1 METAKMA
8 SRPNDDQS
16 MYVKRA
22 GEISCIR
29 AYDGDPD
36 YRVRSLIPRRL
47 VHLAICVSAHA
58 QRQSCEFMFHPRDG
72 GKRGRLHSLGM
83 GTAAS
88 GDQAAHG
95 QRRLNHQNGRAPR
108 RRETHPG
115 MDARHVPALQ
125 QPAGFT

>member
-1 METAKMA
+1 
-8 SRPNDDQS
+8 
-16 MYVKRA
+16 
-22 GEISCIR
+22 
-29 AYDGDPD
+29 
-36 YRVRSLIPRRL
+36 
-47 VHLAICVSAHA
+47 
-58 QRQSCEFMFHPRDG
+58 
-72 GKRGRLHSLGM
+72 LGM